1 MARGFTHHEKEVIN
15 EALLKQGK
23 EHFIRYGFKKTNI
36 SELSK
41 LAGIAQGTFYKF
53 YDSKEALFF
62 DILNKEEA
70 KVKDLL
76 LNENI
81 TRGEITRA
89 SFKKFLMKALDLIDN
104 NPFIQMIFIG
114 GEYDNIFKRLSPDQM
129 QNHIDRDEK
138 QFIPLVEMWQE
149 SGRLVQ
155 EEPDVIV
162 GTLRAFFLL
171 LLHKEDIGEEI
182 HDQTMEFMATC
193 LSNSL
198 IIEG

>member
-1 MARGFTHHEKEVIN
+1 MARGFTHHEKEAIQ
-15 EALLKQGK
+15 ETLLKQGQ

-70 KVKDLL
+70 KVKKILL
-76 LNENI
+76 DENM
-81 TRGEITRA
+81 TGGEITRA

-114 GEYDNIFKRLSPDQM
+114 GEYDNLFRRLSPDQM

-138 QFIPLVEMWQE
+138 QLIPLVEMWQE

-155 EEPDVIV
+155 EEPHVIV

-171 LLHKEDIGEEI
+171 FLHKKDIGEEI

-198 IIEG
+198 IFED